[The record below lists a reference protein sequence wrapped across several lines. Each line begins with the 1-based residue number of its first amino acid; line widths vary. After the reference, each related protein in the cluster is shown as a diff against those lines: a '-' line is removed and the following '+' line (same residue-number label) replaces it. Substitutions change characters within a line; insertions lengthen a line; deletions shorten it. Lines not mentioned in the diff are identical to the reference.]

1 MSTRYD
7 LYEYGAGERERE
19 RREERSVCIMSYR
32 MICHAVVFM
41 LCLGV
46 RAAAAA
52 VEEVVNERSAF
63 DGARLGPE
71 EDETTTRVGRSMT
84 AAAQVGRVSTRVG
97 ATTRIGR
104 TSGSSIVRGVTSRG
118 EGNMQPIFARVGA
131 ASPEKE
137 SWLELSESGKG
148 DSTCVQSMARV
159 ESSVLLCARVTLTE
173 SVLFAANN
181 GTVIVG
187 CGAETEDG
195 MCVVRRHAEL
205 SAPALVIG
213 ESTREVFFSNIRFED
228 DSSTATFFMEA
239 EHAPKLTFENVRW
252 DSKAGFALGKEDESL
267 VLSLALSML
276 PFGVPVSFGNDTA
289 DKEKDEGVLPYAL
302 DGPSPRMLL
311 FAQVLVI
318 PDSILAAGD
327 QSPVP
332 SNEDVIASLHIAA
345 DSSMDTVEK
354 ENAALMCTLDGDATS
369 ERAFSLNVPTST
381 KRYHIAIVGES
392 PSRKHDLICE
402 TVV

>member
-1 MSTRYD
+1 
-7 LYEYGAGERERE
+7 
-19 RREERSVCIMSYR
+19 
-32 MICHAVVFM
+32 
-41 LCLGV
+41 
-46 RAAAAA
+46 
-52 VEEVVNERSAF
+52 
-63 DGARLGPE
+63 
-71 EDETTTRVGRSMT
+71 
-84 AAAQVGRVSTRVG
+84 
-97 ATTRIGR
+97 
-104 TSGSSIVRGVTSRG
+104 
-118 EGNMQPIFARVGA
+118 
-131 ASPEKE
+131 
-137 SWLELSESGKG
+137 
-148 DSTCVQSMARV
+148 
-159 ESSVLLCARVTLTE
+159 
-173 SVLFAANN
+173 
-181 GTVIVG
+181 
-187 CGAETEDG
+187 
-195 MCVVRRHAEL
+195 
-205 SAPALVIG
+205 
-213 ESTREVFFSNIRFED
+213 
-228 DSSTATFFMEA
+228 MEA